1 MKSNKLLAL
10 LIGFLT
16 TIPALA
22 GPINDAFS
30 TSVIGIPWGANQ
42 EQIEAVLPNAKIQ
55 EINGYRYL
63 EVVDGRKVFGL
74 ERNEKN
80 RFLFSLDSDG
90 QFSELQIEFPL
101 ITSVDFGERIAKLKT
116 LFGDFIGPRDI
127 PGGLSYEWPSEDG
140 IKLTVR
146 GQFGIFGMGGRTYVI
161 VNKQLDKPRLN
172 KAELGL

>member
-22 GPINDAFS
+22 GPISDAFS
-30 TSVIGIPWGANQ
+30 TSVMGVPWGANQ
-42 EQIEAVLPNAKIQ
+42 EQIQAVLSNAKFQ
-55 EINGYRYL
+55 EANGYRYL
-63 EVVDGRKVFGL
+63 EITDGRKVFGL

-80 RFLFSLDSDG
+80 RILFSLDSDG

-101 ITSVDFGERIAKLKT
+101 DSPIVFNERIAKLKT
-116 LFGDFIGPRDI
+116 LFGDAIGPTDA
-127 PGGLSYEWPSEDG
+127 PLGLSYEWPSEDG
-140 IKLTVR
+140 IKLTAR
-146 GQFGIFGMGGRTYVI
+146 GQFGIFGMGGGIYVT
-161 VNKQLDKPRLN
+161 VKKQLDKPRLN